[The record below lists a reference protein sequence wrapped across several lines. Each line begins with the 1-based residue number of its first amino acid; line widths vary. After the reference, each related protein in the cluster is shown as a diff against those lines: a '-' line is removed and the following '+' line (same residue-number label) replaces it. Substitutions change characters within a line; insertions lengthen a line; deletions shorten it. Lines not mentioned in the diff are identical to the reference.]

1 MKGFTVKALAL
12 VFGVSDGLF
21 PSWRHQTY
29 HGVLR
34 VATND
39 CRPPSV
45 HHRFDRTRL
54 AASADNATLA
64 PPATPSK
71 FTYVH
76 ENEVAGRSRRRPLL
90 SLPADSATATK
101 VAPT

>member
-1 MKGFTVKALAL
+1 MKGFTVNLLLL

-29 HGVLR
+29 GVLP

-39 CRPPSV
+39 WRPPSV

-54 AASADNATLA
+54 AASADNATSA

-76 ENEVAGRSRRRPLL
+76 ENESMP
-90 SLPADSATATK
+90 SS
-101 VAPT
+101 